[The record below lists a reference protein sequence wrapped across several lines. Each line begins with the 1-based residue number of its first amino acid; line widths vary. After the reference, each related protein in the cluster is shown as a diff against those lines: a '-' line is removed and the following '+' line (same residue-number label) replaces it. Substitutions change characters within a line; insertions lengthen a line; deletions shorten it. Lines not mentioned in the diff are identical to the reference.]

1 MNQEKVCEIVK
12 QLIVLQEE
20 LKQKQ
25 AMLEDLKQ
33 QLDEAMNNEP
43 FIETPY
49 GNVKLYEYDVQR
61 VSKDKVSDM
70 VMKSRNTP
78 ISNLDMVD
86 VTSIS
91 DVHYYR
97 ILPKANIDD

>member
-12 QLIVLQEE
+12 QLITLQEE

-25 AMLEDLKQ
+25 SMLEELKEE
-33 QLDEAMNNEP
+33 LNEAMGGEP
-43 FIETPY
+43 MVETPY
-49 GNVKLYEYDVQR
+49 GNVKLYAYDVHR
-61 VSKDKVSDM
+61 VSKEKVEELVDKSQ
-70 VMKSRNTP
+70 SAP

-86 VTSIS
+86 LTNIS

-97 ILPKANIDD
+97 ILKKVEE